1 MDCIF
6 CMIKDGK
13 IPAEK
18 IWENEKFMAF
28 LDINPVNPGHTLI
41 IPKKHEDYIFEL
53 DDAEYVALFNAAKT
67 VAGALKKA
75 TGAKRIGMLIEGFLV
90 HHAHLHLIPINTG
103 SEMAPGNS
111 KKASPEELKAMGAKI
126 RSVF

>member
-13 IPAEK
+13 IPSEK
-18 IWENEKFMAF
+18 VWEDENFFAF

-53 DDAEYVALFNAAKT
+53 DGAEYAALFNAAKT
-67 VAGALKKA
+67 VAGPLKKA

-90 HHAHLHLIPINTG
+90 HHAHLHLIPINRG
-103 SEMAPGNS
+103 SEMAPGNA
-111 KKASPEELKAMGAKI
+111 KKATPEELKAMGAKI
-126 RSVF
+126 RAAF

>member
-13 IPAEK
+13 IPSEK
-18 IWENEKFMAF
+18 VWEDERFIAF

-53 DDAEYVALFNAAKT
+53 DDAEYAALFKAAKT
-67 VAGALKKA
+67 VAGPLKKA

-90 HHAHLHLIPINTG
+90 PHAHLHLIPINKG
-103 SEMAPGNS
+103 SEMSPGNY
-111 KKASPEELKAMGAKI
+111 KKATPEELRAMGAKI
-126 RSVF
+126 KAAF

>member
-13 IPAEK
+13 IPSEK
-18 IWENEKFMAF
+18 VWEDERFIAF
-28 LDINPVNPGHTLI
+28 LDINPVSPGHTLI

-53 DDAEYVALFNAAKT
+53 DGSEYAALFSAAKT

-75 TGAKRIGMLIEGFLV
+75 TGAKRIGMLVEGFLV
-90 HHAHLHLIPINTG
+90 HHAHLHLVPINRG
-103 SEMAPGNS
+103 SDMNAANAR
-111 KKASPEELKAMGAKI
+111 KAAPEELRAVGAKI
-126 RSVF
+126 RAAF